1 MKKPKSYKEATK
13 TNNFLKVGLV
23 GLVTGWRFEL
33 VTASGGI
40 YRHKAVTKL
49 VVFFGFRL
57 VCLVCLVYRL
67 CVRLCWCGHLQPCD
81 TAQQFRPSR
90 SFTAKPETDKS

>member
-49 VVFFGFRL
+49 VVFFGF
-57 VCLVCLVYRL
+57 VYRL
-67 CVRLCWCGHLQPCD
+67 
-81 TAQQFRPSR
+81 SR
-90 SFTAKPETDKS
+90 GSAGVAICSHVTPHNNSGQAGDRQIIT

>member
-1 MKKPKSYKEATK
+1 MKELANKKDMKKPKSYKEATK

-49 VVFFGFRL
+49 VVGRFLRL
-57 VCLVCLVYRL
+57 PFIVCEALLV
-67 CVRLCWCGHLQPCD
+67 W
-81 TAQQFRPSR
+81 PS
-90 SFTAKPETDKS
+90 AAM

>member
-1 MKKPKSYKEATK
+1 MKELANKKDMKKPKSYKEATK

-49 VVFFGFRL
+49 VVFFGFSFVSFIVCEALL
-57 VCLVCLVYRL
+57 V
-67 CVRLCWCGHLQPCD
+67 W
-81 TAQQFRPSR
+81 PS
-90 SFTAKPETDKS
+90 AAM